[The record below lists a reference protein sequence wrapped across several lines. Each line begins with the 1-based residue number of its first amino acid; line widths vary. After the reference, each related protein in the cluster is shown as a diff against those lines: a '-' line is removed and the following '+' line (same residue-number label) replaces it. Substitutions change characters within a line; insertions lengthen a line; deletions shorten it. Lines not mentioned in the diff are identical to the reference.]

1 MARLDTTMTPP
12 SANTPMERHTRNAGW
27 WLNLSQK
34 YGALAAC
41 VILLLLNCF
50 ITPHFL
56 AFRTLGLNLQQ
67 MSTTTIVAVGMT
79 LVIGTGGI
87 DLSVGSI
94 MAIAGVVG
102 PLVFL
107 HMASDPVLGLILSF
121 LIPLAVA
128 GLCGLFNGWLITRF
142 TIQPIIAT
150 LILFIAGR
158 GIAQVITNGAAQVI
172 TNPAFGWIGGGSILG
187 LPVQAYLMLIIV
199 VAFALIVART
209 AFGRYIQATGGNQEA
224 ARLAGIPVKRTTIA
238 TYVIVAVLAGLA
250 GLIVVSLNADADPS
264 TIGLNYELNAI
275 AAVAIGGTP
284 LMGGQARVVGT
295 LLGALIVQLIYTA
308 LVGNN
313 VPDPVAQVVNAAIIL
328 GAVALQ
334 RQRQY

>member
-1 MARLDTTMTPP
+1 MARLDTATSPHP
-12 SANTPMERHTRNAGW
+12 STTSVERRVGGSGW
-27 WLNLSQK
+27 WGNFAQK

-41 VILLLLNCF
+41 VVLLVLNCL

-56 AFRTLGLNLQQ
+56 SFRTLGINLQQ

-87 DLSVGSI
+87 DLSVGSL

-107 HMASDPVLGLILSF
+107 HIANPVLGLF
-121 LIPLAVA
+121 LCFLVPLAVMV
-128 GLCGLFNGWLITRF
+128 LCGVFNGWLVTRF
-142 TIQPIIAT
+142 NIQPIIAT

-158 GIAQVITNGAAQVI
+158 GIAQVLTNGAAQVI

-199 VAFALIVART
+199 AVFALVVART
-209 AFGRYIQATGGNQEA
+209 TFGRYIQATGGNKEA
-224 ARLAGIPVKRTTIA
+224 ARLAGIPVKRTIIS
-238 TYVIVAVLAGLA
+238 TYVIVALLAGLA

-264 TIGLNYELNAI
+264 TIGLNVELNAI

-284 LMGGQARVVGT
+284 LLGGQAKVVGT
-295 LLGALIVQLIYTA
+295 LLGALIIQLIYTA

>member
-1 MARLDTTMTPP
+1 MARLDTATTPP
-12 SANTPMERHTRNAGW
+12 TPTASVGRPAASPEWWRNFG
-27 WLNLSQK
+27 QK
-34 YGALAAC
+34 YGALGAC
-41 VILLLLNCF
+41 VVLFLLNCL

-56 AFRTLGLNLQQ
+56 SFRTLGINLQQ

-87 DLSVGSI
+87 DLSVGSL

-107 HMASDPVLGLILSF
+107 HIANPVLGLLLSF
-121 LIPLAVA
+121 LVPLAVMA
-128 GLCGLFNGWLITRF
+128 LCGLFNGWLVTRF
-142 TIQPIIAT
+142 DIQPIIAT

-158 GIAQVITNGAAQVI
+158 GIAQVLTNGSAQVI
-172 TNPAFGWIGGGSILG
+172 SNPLFGWIGGGSILG
-187 LPVQAYLMLIIV
+187 LPVQAYLMVVIV
-199 VAFALIVART
+199 VIFALIVAKT
-209 AFGRYIQATGGNQEA
+209 TFGRYIQATGGNKEA

-238 TYVIVAVLAGLA
+238 TYVIVALLAGLA

-334 RQRQY
+334 RQRQF

>member
-1 MARLDTTMTPP
+1 MARLDTATTPP
-12 SANTPMERHTRNAGW
+12 APTTAVAGRAGRPAWWRNFG
-27 WLNLSQK
+27 QK

-41 VILLLLNCF
+41 IVLLLLNCF
-50 ITPHFL
+50 LTPHFL
-56 AFRTLGLNLQQ
+56 SFRTLGINLQQ
-67 MSTTTIVAVGMT
+67 MSTTTIVAIGMT

-87 DLSVGSI
+87 DLSVGSL

-107 HMASDPVLGLILSF
+107 HTANPVLGLLLSF
-121 LIPLAVA
+121 LVPLAA
-128 GLCGLFNGWLITRF
+128 MALCGLFNGWLVTRF
-142 TIQPIIAT
+142 DIQPIIAT

-158 GIAQVITNGAAQVI
+158 GIAQVLTNGAAQVI
-172 TNPAFGWIGGGSILG
+172 SSPSFGWIGGGSILG
-187 LPVQAYLMLIIV
+187 LPVQAYLMLIL
-199 VAFALIVART
+199 VAIFALIMAKT
-209 AFGRYIQATGGNQEA
+209 TFGRYIQATGGNKEA

-238 TYVIVAVLAGLA
+238 TYVIVALLAGLA

-264 TIGLNYELNAI
+264 TIGLNVELAAI

-284 LMGGQARVVGT
+284 LMGGQAKVVGT

>member
-1 MARLDTTMTPP
+1 MARLNTATTPSTPTAP
-12 SANTPMERHTRNAGW
+12 AARSNQGTGS
-27 WLNLSQK
+27 WLVLAQK

-41 VILLLLNCF
+41 VVLLLLNVL

-56 AFRTLGLNLQQ
+56 SFRTLGINLQQ

-87 DLSVGSI
+87 DLSVGSL

-107 HMASDPVLGLILSF
+107 HIANPALGLFLSF
-121 LIPLAVA
+121 LLPLAVMA
-128 GLCGLFNGWLITRF
+128 LCGMFNGWLVTRF
-142 TIQPIIAT
+142 EIQPIIAT

-158 GIAQVITNGAAQVI
+158 GIAQVLTNGAAQVI
-172 TNPAFGWIGGGSILG
+172 SSPVFGWLGGGSILG

-199 VAFALIVART
+199 AIFAVIVSRT
-209 AFGRYIQATGGNQEA
+209 AFGRYIQAIGGNKEA
-224 ARLAGIPVKRTTIA
+224 ARLAGIPVRRTTISA
-238 TYVIVAVLAGLA
+238 YVIVALLAGLA

-264 TIGLNYELNAI
+264 TIGLNVELAAI

-284 LMGGQARVVGT
+284 LLGGQARVLGT

-328 GAVALQ
+328 FAVALQ
-334 RQRQY
+334 RQRLF

>member
-1 MARLDTTMTPP
+1 MARLNTATTPP
-12 SANTPMERHTRNAGW
+12 SSTAPIERSSQRAGS
-27 WLNLSQK
+27 WLILGQK
-34 YGALAAC
+34 YGALMAC
-41 VILLLLNCF
+41 VVLLLLNCL

-56 AFRTLGLNLQQ
+56 SFRTLGINLQQ

-87 DLSVGSI
+87 DLSVGSL

-107 HMASDPVLGLILSF
+107 HIANPVLGLLLSF
-121 LIPLAVA
+121 LVPLAAVA
-128 GLCGLFNGWLITRF
+128 LCGVFNGWLVTRF
-142 TIQPIIAT
+142 NIQPIIAT

-158 GIAQVITNGAAQVI
+158 GIAQVLTNGAAQVI
-172 TNPAFGWIGGGSILG
+172 TSPVFGWLGGGSVLG
-187 LPVQAYLMLIIV
+187 LPVQAYLMIIIV
-199 VAFALIVART
+199 AVFAVIVSRT
-209 AFGRYIQATGGNQEA
+209 AFGRYIQATGGNKEA
-224 ARLAGIPVKRTTIA
+224 ARLAGIPVKRTIITAYI
-238 TYVIVAVLAGLA
+238 IVALLAGLA

-264 TIGLNYELNAI
+264 TIGLNVELGAI

-284 LMGGQARVVGT
+284 LLGGQARVVGT

-328 GAVALQ
+328 FAVALQ
-334 RQRQY
+334 RQRQF